1 MMKRFILNF
10 GIIIIFLFCQSVTFS
25 QNLKIDKVVIDAGH
39 GGRDP
44 GASGKHCHEK
54 DIALKIAL
62 KTGYYIEK
70 NLPDVKVIYTRKTDK
85 FIKLSRR
92 AQIANENNADLFIS
106 IHCNANNSSKIY
118 GTETYI
124 MGLHKSEANLEVA
137 KKENAAILEEED
149 TFDNYEGFDPNSNE
163 AYIMFSLYQ
172 DEYQEES
179 INIASKVQKQ
189 FKERVGL
196 KDRSVLQAGF
206 WVLYKTAMPGILIE
220 TGYLSNPKDEK
231 FLMSKK
237 GQVYIASAIYR
248 AFKEY
253 KIEMEQNAHSDKGT
267 INYEYREVAVDQEN
281 IPGND
286 TTNNKN
292 NVIKNRIVFKV
303 QFVASEKEIKLSSP
317 EFKGMK
323 NVESYFHKGRYK
335 YTVGNKRTFDEA
347 NQLKRQIRNKGFRKA
362 FVVAFINDERISVTK
377 ARKINKN

>member
-1 MMKRFILNF
+1 MMKRFIINF

-25 QNLKIDKVVIDAGH
+25 QSHKIDKVVIDAGH

-44 GASGKHCHEK
+44 GASGKHCYEK

-70 NLPDVKVIYTRKTDK
+70 NLPDVEVIYTRKTDK
-85 FIKLSRR
+85 LVKLSRR

-106 IHCNANNSSKIY
+106 IHCNANNSSRIY

-137 KKENAAILEEED
+137 KTENAAILKEEN
-149 TFDNYEGFDPNSNE
+149 TFDNYEGFDPNSTE

-231 FLMSKK
+231 FLMSEK

-253 KIEMEQNAHSDKGT
+253 KFEMEQYIHPDNGVV
-267 INYEYREVAVDQEN
+267 NYEYREVAADQEN
-281 IPGND
+281 IPGKDN
-286 TTNNKN
+286 TSNKN
-292 NVIKNRIVFKV
+292 NVIQNKVVFKV
-303 QFVASEKEIKLSSP
+303 QFATSEKEMKVSSP

-323 NVESYFHKGRYK
+323 NIERYFHKGLYK
-335 YTVGNKRTFDEA
+335 YTVGNERTFDEV
-347 NQLKRQIRNKGFRKA
+347 NKLKKEIRKKGFRKA
-362 FVVAFINDERISVTK
+362 FVVAFIDDERISITK

>member
-1 MMKRFILNF
+1 MKRFIIYF
-10 GIIIIFLFCQSVTFS
+10 GIMFFMLFCKSAIFS
-25 QNLKIDKVVIDAGH
+25 QNIKIDKVVIDAGH

-44 GASGKHCHEK
+44 GAVGKNCYEK

-62 KTGYYIEK
+62 KTGHYIEK
-70 NLPDVKVIYTRKTDK
+70 NLTDVEVIYTRKTDK
-85 FIKLSRR
+85 SVKLSKR
-92 AQIANENNADLFIS
+92 AQIANEKNADLFIS
-106 IHCNANNSSKIY
+106 IHCNANKSSKIY

-124 MGLHKSEANLEVA
+124 MGLHKSKANLEVA
-137 KKENAAILEEED
+137 KIENAAILKEED
-149 TFDNYEGFDPNSNE
+149 VFDSYEGFDPNSDE

-172 DEYQEES
+172 DEYQEGS

-231 FLMSKK
+231 YLISEK
-237 GQVYIASAIYR
+237 GQTYIASAIYR

-253 KIEMEQNAHSDKGT
+253 KQEMEQFAHNENGSV
-267 INYEYREVAVDQEN
+267 NYEYHENVANKEN
-281 IPGND
+281 IQKKN

-292 NVIKNRIVFKV
+292 NVIKNSIVYKV
-303 QFVASEKEIKLSSP
+303 QFTTCAKELKTGSP

-323 NVESYFHKGRYK
+323 NVGSYFHKGVYK
-335 YTVGNKRTFDEA
+335 YTVGNKNSIDEA
-347 NQLKRQIRNKGFRKA
+347 NKLKKIIRKKGFKNA
-362 FVVAFINDERISVTK
+362 FVIAFQNNERISLKK
-377 ARKINKN
+377 AKRLVRK

>member
-1 MMKRFILNF
+1 MKRFIIYF
-10 GIIIIFLFCQSVTFS
+10 GIIIIVLFCQSSTFS
-25 QNLKIDKVVIDAGH
+25 QNIKIDKVVIDAGH

-44 GASGKHCHEK
+44 GASGKNCHEK

-62 KTGYYIEK
+62 KTGHYIEK

-85 FIKLSRR
+85 FVKLSRR

-124 MGLHKSEANLEVA
+124 MGNHKSAANLEVA
-137 KKENAAILEEED
+137 KKENAAILNEED
-149 TFDNYEGFDPNSNE
+149 SLDDYEGFDPNSTE
-163 AYIMFSLYQ
+163 AYIMFSLFQ
-172 DEYQEES
+172 SEYQEQS
-179 INIASKVQKQ
+179 RNIAHKVQKQ

-206 WVLYKTAMPGILIE
+206 WVLFKTAMPGILIE

-231 FLMSKK
+231 YLNSDK
-237 GQVYIASAIYR
+237 GQTYIASAIYR

-253 KIEMEQNAHSDKGT
+253 KHEMEQFAHPENGSV
-267 INYEYREVAVDQEN
+267 NYEYHEIVADQEN
-281 IPGND
+281 IQKKD

-292 NVIKNRIVFKV
+292 SVIQNRIVFKV
-303 QFVASEKEIKLSSP
+303 QFATSAKKLKTGSP

-323 NVESYFHKGRYK
+323 NVESYFHKGLYK
-335 YTVGNKRTFDEA
+335 YTVGNKSSIDEA
-347 NQLKRQIRNKGFRKA
+347 NQLKKTIQKNGFRKA
-362 FVVAFINDERISVTK
+362 FVIAFLNDKRITLKK
-377 ARKINKN
+377 ARKLINN

>member
-1 MMKRFILNF
+1 MKRFIIYF
-10 GIIIIFLFCQSVTFS
+10 GIIIFVMFCQPSTFS
-25 QNLKIDKVVIDAGH
+25 QNIKINKVVIDAGH

-44 GASGKHCHEK
+44 GALGKHCHEK

-62 KTGYYIEK
+62 KTGRYIEK

-85 FIKLSRR
+85 FVKLSRR

-124 MGLHKSEANLEVA
+124 MGLHKSAANLEVA

-149 TFDNYEGFDPNSNE
+149 NFDNYEGFDPNSDE

-172 DEYQEES
+172 DEYQEGS

-206 WVLYKTAMPGILIE
+206 WVLFKTAMPGILIE

-231 FLMSKK
+231 FLISKK
-237 GQVYIASAIYR
+237 GQTYIASAIYR

-253 KIEMEQNAHSDKGT
+253 KIEMEQYAHPENGT
-267 INYEYREVAVDQEN
+267 VNYEYHEVAPEIDNNQEK
-281 IPGND
+281 D
-286 TTNNKN
+286 TINNKN
-292 NVIKNRIVFKV
+292 SVVQNGIVFKI
-303 QFVASEKEIKLSSP
+303 QFTTSKNKLKADSP
-317 EFKGMK
+317 KFKGIK
-323 NVESYFHKGRYK
+323 NVESYFHGGRYK

-347 NQLKRQIRNKGFRKA
+347 NQLKRKIRKEGFKKA
-362 FVVAFINDERISVTK
+362 FVVAFFDDERISITK
-377 ARKINKN
+377 AKKLIKN